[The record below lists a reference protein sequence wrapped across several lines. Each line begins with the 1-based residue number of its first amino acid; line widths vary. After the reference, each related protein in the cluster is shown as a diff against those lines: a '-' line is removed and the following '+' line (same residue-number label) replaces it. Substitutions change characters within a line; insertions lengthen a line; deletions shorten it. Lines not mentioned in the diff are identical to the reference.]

1 MDLLHG
7 GENIFAHVV
16 QFLGTINEELFIC
29 ESFLFILF
37 YKLFDGTEEQE
48 KRVKREKEERQLFQ
62 HQSECFQMQL
72 FPTWGSGP
80 PMDAKTC

>member
-7 GENIFAHVV
+7 GENIFARVV

-29 ESFLFILF
+29 EPFLFILF

-48 KRVKREKEERQLFQ
+48 KE
-62 HQSECFQMQL
+62 
-72 FPTWGSGP
+72 
-80 PMDAKTC
+80 